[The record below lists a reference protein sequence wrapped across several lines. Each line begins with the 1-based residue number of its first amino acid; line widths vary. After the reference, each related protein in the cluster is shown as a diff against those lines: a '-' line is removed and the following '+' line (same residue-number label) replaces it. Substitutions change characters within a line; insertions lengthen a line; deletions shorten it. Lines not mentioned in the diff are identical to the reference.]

1 MLNHRRLRVSMG
13 RIVEKAE
20 YGVTQEAKE
29 RTCHEEKNEETVPGS
44 ERRYLLGEPPPGN
57 RRRSTMP

>member
-1 MLNHRRLRVSMG
+1 MLNHGRLRVSMG
-13 RIVEKAE
+13 RIVEKVE

-29 RTCHEEKNEETVPGS
+29 RRGQGKKNEEAVPGS